1 MSLALDWNLDDEE
14 SKSKS
19 NNSNKEGGYTDSQ
32 DKPLQLNIALSDK
45 ASRAYYFGI
54 FVSKQ
59 DKIHVAAFRHIK
71 DQQTKEH
78 EWQIFDPRFRSP
90 IGLINNASK
99 YRAWCRKFKEA
110 EFYLLERDP

>member
-1 MSLALDWNLDDEE
+1 MENA
-14 SKSKS
+14 
-19 NNSNKEGGYTDSQ
+19 T
-32 DKPLQLNIALSDK
+32 
-45 ASRAYYFGI
+45 RAYYFGV

-71 DQQTKEH
+71 DKVTQEY

-90 IGLINNASK
+90 IGLNKMASK

-110 EFYLLERDP
+110 EFYLLERDTKTIVKSK